1 MFTQNLARGLI
12 LSECGGYSLKI
23 DNHTFSN
30 KEFGYKKMKIKE
42 EFLSYY
48 SSLVKED
55 IIDNI
60 QKGLSAFIYTQL
72 TDVENELN
80 GFITYDRKVNKVSF
94 EEIKE
99 INDKIT
105 LNEEL

>member
-1 MFTQNLARGLI
+1 
-12 LSECGGYSLKI
+12 
-23 DNHTFSN
+23 
-30 KEFGYKKMKIKE
+30 MKIKE